1 MTDEPM
7 PMQIDF
13 PPDPPEYCARDLVV
27 AFSAIVDDSCVQCAI
42 TAEALEDHFGAA
54 SLLERD
60 LIRAFDAHRPEIE
73 DVARRMLEEIG
84 GRPVLLHS
92 GHFRFGG

>member
-1 MTDEPM
+1 
-7 PMQIDF
+7 MQIIF

-27 AFSAIVDDSCVQCAI
+27 AFSAVADGRCVQCAI

-60 LIRAFDAHRPEIE
+60 LIGAFDAHRHEIE
-73 DVARRMLEEIG
+73 EEARRMLVEIG
-84 GRPVLLHS
+84 ARPVLLHS
-92 GHFRFGG
+92 GHFRFGR